1 MRPLLQRRKHLLRLA
16 RFLLLLC
23 AAATAVRL
31 LLISISSVDPYA
43 DQTSNHS
50 NAAIR
55 AIVASDWPT
64 DPPLANPLERPPWTA
79 ESGDVKVELSEDVA
93 NAKEAVERTRGVPSC
108 ASVEEMGEAFAAG
121 DERESLRVR
130 DMIHRHF
137 YLHGAARV
145 RGLPPDQFCQEGFV
159 LGKAS
164 EAGFGNE
171 MYKILSAAAL
181 SLLLNRSLIIGQTR
195 GMYPFGEFISYTNHS
210 FTLQEVKHLWRKND
224 CAGKHG
230 RRLLIRLDDFGSPFE
245 TNILCSDWRIWKQPI
260 IWLQGTTDA
269 VAIQFFLKN
278 VNLEMK
284 NAASILF
291 GHTGSLKSR
300 PNVFGE
306 LLRFIIAPSPAILE
320 AIDWVLKGKE
330 PDIALHMRMLTNRS
344 VRAAKAALICVQK
357 AARNRGHV
365 IENPRVVLVSDTPSF
380 ITEIRQN
387 FTEFAD
393 VLHFDYKLFQSS
405 ISSWTMDKKV
415 MPAYFRVKDWGPA
428 PRWVAF
434 VDFFL
439 ASRAKH
445 AVVSGAHRRVGTTYV
460 QLIAALAASNLHE
473 DPVNPSSFA
482 FLSSFHSNLV
492 VDGLS
497 RQVGWGHAWNRFAGP
512 LSCRRQPHQCAFT
525 PLLPFAW
532 WDTKW
537 QSPVPR
543 DIRRLQAYGVELTE
557 NGQVIDNA
565 LETYCKK
572 RKEHIKIVHVFGSSC
587 GGTYCI

>member
-1 MRPLLQRRKHLLRLA
+1 MRPFGLLQRRKELLPLA

-23 AAATAVRL
+23 AVTTAAL
-31 LLISISSVDPYA
+31 FLLISISSVDPYA
-43 DQTSNHS
+43 DLSVHS
-50 NAAIR
+50 NAVNGAIL
-55 AIVASDWPT
+55 VSDWSA
-64 DPPLANPLERPPWTA
+64 DPPLAKPLERPPLLA
-79 ESGDVKVELSEDVA
+79 VADDGQVELSEDVV
-93 NAKEAVERTRGVPSC
+93 NGKEAGDRPRGVASC
-108 ASVEEMGEAFAAG
+108 ATVEEMGEAFATGA
-121 DERESLRVR
+121 ERESLRVR

-137 YLHGAARV
+137 HLHGAARV

-181 SLLLNRSLIIGQTR
+181 SLMLNRSLIIGQTR
-195 GMYPFGEFISYTNHS
+195 GLYPFGEFITYTNHS
-210 FTLQEVKHLWRKND
+210 FTLKEVKHLWRKND

-230 RRLLIRLDDFGSPFE
+230 RRLLIRLDDFNSPFE

-278 VNLEMK
+278 INLEMK

-291 GHTGSLKSR
+291 GHTGSLTSR

-306 LLRFIIAPSPAILE
+306 LFRFIVTPSPAISE
-320 AIDWVLKGKE
+320 AIDWVLKGKD
-330 PDIALHMRMLTNRS
+330 PDIALHMRMLSNRS
-344 VRAAKAALICVQK
+344 VRAAKAAIICVQK
-357 AARNRGHV
+357 AARNLGHV
-365 IENPRVVLVSDTPSF
+365 IENPHVVLLSDTPSF
-380 ITEIRQN
+380 ITEITQN
-387 FTEFAD
+387 FTEFAH

-405 ISSWTMDKKV
+405 ISSWRMEKK
-415 MPAYFRVKDWGPA
+415 PTYFRVKDWGPA

-445 AVVSGAHRRVGTTYV
+445 AVVSGAHHRVGTTYV
-460 QLIAALAASNLHE
+460 QLVAALAASNLHGA
-473 DPVNPSSFA
+473 DPLNPSSFA
-482 FLSSFHSNLV
+482 FMSSFHSNLV
-492 VDGLS
+492 ADGLA

-512 LSCRRQPHQCAFT
+512 LSCRHQPHQCSFT

-532 WDTKW
+532 WDAKW
-537 QSPVPR
+537 QSPIPR

-557 NGQVIDNA
+557 NGQVIDNM
-565 LETYCKK
+565 LETHCRK
-572 RKEHIKIVHVFGSSC
+572 RTEHIKTIFL
-587 GGTYCI
+587 

>member
-1 MRPLLQRRKHLLRLA
+1 MRPVLQRRKHLLRLA
-16 RFLLLLC
+16 GFLLLLC
-23 AAATAVRL
+23 AATTAFRL

-55 AIVASDWPT
+55 AIVASDRPA

-79 ESGDVKVELSEDVA
+79 DAGDGQVELSEDVA
-93 NAKEAVERTRGVPSC
+93 NAKEAVERPRGVASC

-181 SLLLNRSLIIGQTR
+181 SLMLNRSLIIGQTR

-230 RRLLIRLDDFGSPFE
+230 RRLLIRLDNFGSPFE

-278 VNLEMK
+278 INLEMK

-306 LLRFIIAPSPAILE
+306 LLRFIITPSPAILE

-330 PDIALHMRMLTNRS
+330 PDIVLHMRMLTNRS

-357 AARNRGHV
+357 AARNSGHV

-380 ITEIRQN
+380 ITEIRRN

-405 ISSWTMDKKV
+405 ISSWTMDKK
-415 MPAYFRVKDWGPA
+415 PAYFRVKDWGPA

-460 QLIAALAASNLHE
+460 QLIAALAASNLHAGE
-473 DPVNPSSFA
+473 DPVNPSRFA

-512 LSCRRQPHQCAFT
+512 LSCRHQPHQCAFT

-543 DIRRLQAYGVELTE
+543 DIRRLRAYGVELTE
-557 NGQVIDNA
+557 NGQVIENA